1 MVLGHKKK
9 KKKMLTLQK
18 PPGLW
23 QIYLLKTKSEMLIS
37 VCCKTAL
44 MLTVVDP
51 WST

>member
-1 MVLGHKKK
+1 MVLGQKKK

-37 VCCKTAL
+37 VCCGSL
-44 MLTVVDP
+44 VHL
-51 WST
+51 S

>member
-1 MVLGHKKK
+1 MVLGQKK

-37 VCCKTAL
+37 ICCKTAL